1 VAKGKK
7 KRAIRVQG
15 PPELLVIEAELFPS
29 AVIVE
34 LWHRTPKGKREFLDS
49 RRFEVTDENAA
60 APVADASEALSVDG
74 PSPQQPDV

>member
-1 VAKGKK
+1 LAKGKK
-7 KRAIRVQG
+7 KGANRVQG

-49 RRFEVTDENAA
+49 RRFEVTEEKAA
-60 APVADASEALSVDG
+60 APAAEASDGLGVDA
-74 PSPQQPDV
+74 PSPEQPDV